1 MCDPISLTLLGIGS
15 AALGTFQ
22 TVEEISSA
30 QDYNDAVI
38 DAYDQ
43 ELAMARSQAII
54 EQQNLNI
61 ETQAEQLANR
71 QEERQMEQEAMVSN
85 AAAEAAASSL
95 NIAGNTAQRAAAVTD
110 VNTLNRQGAFEARGE
125 NIQTQHLMNALG
137 IKQNYDT
144 QVESAKL
151 NAEAAWKPMSGAVMS
166 AILNGIGTATTTF
179 AAGVSAGQAFGGLKI
194 AEAGLPAYAI
204 LPDAG
209 MLDPDSSRWNAYSG
223 IMEKNSAL
231 SNKLNSFTS
240 W

>member
-1 MCDPISLTLLGIGS
+1 MCDLITLAIVGATGGALLS
-15 AALGTFQ
+15 AADSTLDLFGRYEQ
-22 TVEEISSA
+22 QEEMNKAIE
-30 QDYNDAVI
+30 
-38 DAYDQ
+38 DAYNQ
-43 ELAMARSQAII
+43 ELEMARSQAII

-144 QVESAKL
+144 QTKSARL
-151 NAEAAWKPMSGAVMS
+151 NAEASWRPLTGNFFEEAFSFGGNVLSGALSGAQLGMTYGKLKGS
-166 AILNGIGTATTTF
+166 AAT
-179 AAGVSAGQAFGGLKI
+179 SAT
-194 AEAGLPAYAI
+194 ET
-204 LPDAG
+204 
-209 MLDPDSSRWNAYSG
+209 SSRNPTGLTDNLLKW
-223 IMEKNSAL
+223 
-231 SNKLNSFTS
+231 TS
-240 W
+240 YGN

>member
-1 MCDPISLTLLGIGS
+1 MCDPISLTLLGLGS

-43 ELAMARSQAII
+43 ELEMARSQAII

-110 VNTLNRQGAFEARGE
+110 VNTLNRKGAFEARGE

-137 IKQNYDT
+137 IQQKYDT
-144 QVESAKL
+144 QTESARL
-151 NAEAAWKPMSGAVMS
+151 NAEASWRPLTGNFFEEAFSFGGNMLSGALSGAQLGMTYGQLKGSS
-166 AILNGIGTATTTF
+166 ANSTP
-179 AAGVSAGQAFGGLKI
+179 SA
-194 AEAGLPAYAI
+194 
-204 LPDAG
+204 
-209 MLDPDSSRWNAYSG
+209 SSRNPTGLTDNLLKW
-223 IMEKNSAL
+223 
-231 SNKLNSFTS
+231 TS
-240 W
+240 YGN